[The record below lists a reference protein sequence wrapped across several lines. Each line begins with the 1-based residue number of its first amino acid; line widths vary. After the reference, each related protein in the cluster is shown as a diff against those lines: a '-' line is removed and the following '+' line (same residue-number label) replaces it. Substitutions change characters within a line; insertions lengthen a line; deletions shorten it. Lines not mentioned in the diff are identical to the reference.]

1 MTDAV
6 ADKAQIRI
14 PAPDKAAQLSAVD
27 RSQIDASVRPL
38 VLWFF
43 TTGLLWL
50 LFSTSLAVVTAL
62 QLVFPDFLGFSFS
75 NFGRLSPVAS
85 VTFSYGWCSMA
96 AMGVAAWLIS
106 RLSAR
111 PLIGKT
117 VATLGAVL
125 WNVGLLLGVIS
136 ILSGKMSALTGLEMP
151 SSAYTVMLS
160 GLGLIAMCFLLSFR
174 NTGEKVPIA
183 SMFVIAGVCWLG
195 WSLFA
200 GNLLLA
206 TKGVNG
212 VIAQLVADWTSSGFL
227 WMWLVPVSLG
237 SAYFVIPKVAGEPI
251 FSGPLGRGCFWLYIF
266 VAGLTGSARL
276 AGGPIPVWL
285 SSLSASAA
293 LLLLVPVFGT
303 IYNLIASSRGS
314 TRSANSPS
322 ARFTIFGLGIFLVAS
337 LLNAVG
343 SLRSVHY
350 MVQFTLFDSGVA
362 ALLLNGFVTMAL
374 FGAIYFIMPRISGCE
389 WLSSTLISIHFL
401 GAAYGTVMGS
411 LMLVFSGLASGAAL
425 DAPQTTFRQVLEVGS
440 SYYWGRI
447 ISFILV
453 GLGYAAFTLHFLL
466 MALRVGQP
474 GGEPTLFRDAHEH

>member
-27 RSQIDASVRPL
+27 RAQIDASVRPV

-50 LFSTSLAVVTAL
+50 LVSTSLAVVNAL

-106 RLSAR
+106 RLSSR

-136 ILSGKMSALTGLEMP
+136 ILTGKMSALAGLEMP
-151 SSAYTVMLS
+151 SSAYAVMLS
-160 GLGLIAMCFLLSFR
+160 GFGLIAMCFLLSFR
-174 NTGEKVPIA
+174 NTGEKVPISA
-183 SMFVIAGVCWLG
+183 MFVIAGVCWLG

-206 TKGVNG
+206 TKGVHG
-212 VIAQLVADWTSSGFL
+212 VIAQLVADWTSSGFV

-237 SAYFVIPKVAGEPI
+237 AAYFVIPKVTGEPI

-293 LLLLVPVFGT
+293 ILLLVPVFGS

-314 TRSANSPS
+314 RRAGNSPS
-322 ARFTIFGLGIFLVAS
+322 ARFTIFGLGIFLSAA

-350 MVQFTLFDSGVA
+350 MVQFTLFDSGVS
-362 ALLLNGFVTMAL
+362 ALVLNGFVTMAL

-401 GAAYGTVMGS
+401 GAAYGTTMGS

-425 DAPQTTFRQVLEVGS
+425 DAANTTFRQVLEVGS
-440 SYYWGRI
+440 SYYWGRV

-453 GLGYAAFTLHFLL
+453 GLGYAAFALHFLL